1 MEIEVKEI
9 VNAKKE
15 RLGAKEALDLTTS
28 IKDLYVSKGKKV
40 LHIDLSEQKPDAKE
54 LEKLMLGPTG
64 NLRAP
69 TIKSGKTL
77 IVGFSDETYSSIL
90 NN

>member
-1 MEIEVKEI
+1 MNLEVSEI

-15 RLGAKEALDLTTS
+15 RFGLNKAIELTTA

-40 LHIDLSEQKPDAKE
+40 LHIDLSKSKPNKDE
-54 LEKLMLGPTG
+54 LENLMLGPTG

-77 IVGFSDETYSSIL
+77 IVGFNDEAYKTLL